1 MNQIASRINELVYHN
16 EYKGVMIYIYSN
28 TMDTLQNMKEKIL
41 QMEVDITA
49 TFGIRRYYESRPMLV
64 IEGDFSSEQLKDI
77 FDYLSGQNVA
87 FTSVN
92 ESGILSISNSL
103 ANLKNSRMPGNEI
116 IPDELADL
124 ELNVDH

>member
-1 MNQIASRINELVYHN
+1 MDQIATRISELVYHN

-28 TMDTLQNMKEKIL
+28 TMDILQKMKDKIL
-41 QMEVDITA
+41 QMEVKITA
-49 TFGIRRYYESRPMLV
+49 TFGIRRYYESRPMLI
-64 IEGDFSSEQLKDI
+64 IEGDFSTEQLKDI

-92 ESGILSISNSL
+92 ESGLLSISNSL
-103 ANLKNSRMPGNEI
+103 ANLKNNKMPGREI
-116 IPDELADL
+116 IPDELEEL